1 MKILLVTDS
10 YPPEIRSASHLM
22 LELAEELYSRGHH
35 VTVMTTWPEYNLD
48 QDSIPRQ
55 FSELEDEHGIQVL
68 RIKTLP
74 HHNVN
79 YLLRGLAQ
87 LLMPVQF
94 WWKLQRYH
102 LNPDAVV
109 VYSPPLP
116 LALVGV
122 WLRSKARFLLNVQD
136 LFPQNAIDLG
146 VLRNPWQIR
155 FFRWL
160 EGYVYRNADVVT
172 VHSEGNRK
180 SVLQHYSELVDKLRI
195 LHNWVDVDHHQSATA
210 TVDFRAKWKITQR
223 YIAVFAGVM
232 GPSQYLERV
241 LEVAEHM
248 QNHSDLLFLLVGD
261 GVEKTKLK
269 QLAEQKQLCNVRFEG
284 FIGRDVYPDL
294 LKICSLGLVCLS
306 PQNQTPVV
314 PGKILGYMAAGI
326 PVVAFLQ
333 SQSDGH
339 SIVREAVC
347 GVTADS
353 ADLNA
358 CRAAF
363 EEIMV
368 QRNKL
373 QEIGAFG
380 KKYAT
385 EHFSKEA
392 CVTRI
397 EEMLGV
403 EKGSAT

>member
-48 QDSIPRQ
+48 QDSPPRQ
-55 FSELEDEHGIQVL
+55 FSELEDEQGIQVL

-94 WWKLQRYH
+94 WWKLRRCQ

-116 LALVGV
+116 LALVGA
-122 WLRSKARFLLNVQD
+122 WLRPKAHFLLNVQD

-146 VLRNPWQIR
+146 VLQNPLQIR

-160 EGYVYRNADVVT
+160 EDYFYRNADVAT
-172 VHSEGNRK
+172 VHSEGNRR
-180 SVLQHYSELVDKLRI
+180 SVLQHYPELVDKLRI
-195 LHNWVDVDHHQSATA
+195 LHNWVDVGHHQSASA
-210 TVDFRAKWKITQR
+210 AVDFRAKWKITQR

-241 LEVAEHM
+241 LDVAEHLKD
-248 QNHSDLLFLLVGD
+248 QSELLFLLVGD
-261 GVEKTKLK
+261 GAEKTKLK
-269 QLAEQKQLCNVRFEG
+269 QLAEQKQLRNVRFEG

-314 PGKILGYMAAGI
+314 PGKILGYMAAGL

-339 SIVREAVC
+339 SIVREAAC
-347 GVTADS
+347 GITADS
-353 ADLNA
+353 ADLDA
-358 CRAAF
+358 C
-363 EEIMV
+363 
-368 QRNKL
+368 
-373 QEIGAFG
+373 IGAFEKIMAQVNKLLEIG
-380 KKYAT
+380 SAGRNYAIR
-385 EHFSKEA
+385 HFSKEA
-392 CVTRI
+392 CVI
-397 EEMLGV
+397 EMERMLTITK
-403 EKGSAT
+403 EPC

>member
-1 MKILLVTDS
+1 
-10 YPPEIRSASHLM
+10 
-22 LELAEELYSRGHH
+22 
-35 VTVMTTWPEYNLD
+35 
-48 QDSIPRQ
+48 
-55 FSELEDEHGIQVL
+55 
-68 RIKTLP
+68 
-74 HHNVN
+74 
-79 YLLRGLAQ
+79 
-87 LLMPVQF
+87 
-94 WWKLQRYH
+94 
-102 LNPDAVV
+102 
-109 VYSPPLP
+109 
-116 LALVGV
+116 
-122 WLRSKARFLLNVQD
+122 
-136 LFPQNAIDLG
+136 
-146 VLRNPWQIR
+146 
-155 FFRWL
+155 
-160 EGYVYRNADVVT
+160 
-172 VHSEGNRK
+172 VHSEGNRR
-180 SVLQHYSELVDKLRI
+180 SVLQHYPELVDKLRI

-210 TVDFRAKWKITQR
+210 TVDFRTKWKITQL

-314 PGKILGYMAAGI
+314 PGKILGYMAAGL

-339 SIVREAVC
+339 SIVREAAC

-353 ADLNA
+353 ADLDS

-368 QRNKL
+368 QGNKL

-385 EHFSKEA
+385 QHFSKEA
-392 CVTRI
+392 CVT
-397 EEMLGV
+397 EMERMLT
-403 EKGSAT
+403 SAKEPSR

>member
-48 QDSIPRQ
+48 QDSTPRQ

-94 WWKLQRYH
+94 WWKLRRYH

-122 WLRSKARFLLNVQD
+122 WLRYKARFLLNVQD
-136 LFPQNAIDLG
+136 LFPKNAIDLG
-146 VLRNPWQIR
+146 VLHNPWQIR

-172 VHSEGNRK
+172 VHSEGNRR
-180 SVLQHYSELVDKLRI
+180 SVLQQYPELVDKLRI
-195 LHNWVDVDHHQSATA
+195 LHNWVDVGHHQSATA

-248 QNHSDLLFLLVGD
+248 RNHSDLLFLLIGD
-261 GVEKTKLK
+261 GAEKTKLK
-269 QLAEQKQLCNVRFEG
+269 QLAEQKKLCNVRFEG

-314 PGKILGYMAAGI
+314 PGKILGYMAAGL

-339 SIVREAVC
+339 AIVQEAQC

-353 ADLNA
+353 ADLDA
-358 CRAAF
+358 CVKAF
-363 EEIMV
+363 QEMLKQSEQLEEI
-368 QRNKL
+368 
-373 QEIGAFG
+373 GSAG
-380 KKYAT
+380 KNYAIQY
-385 EHFSKEA
+385 FSKEA
-392 CVTRI
+392 CVT
-397 EEMLGV
+397 EMEQMLASTK
-403 EKGSAT
+403 EPSR